1 MVIVGPHDDPA
12 GICNLKSASEAFAKI
27 AETKAPFVVHSSLG
41 AQEVMRDILEAAE
54 INLPAEQLTLL
65 FTDRARDVLKI
76 AAEKHAYTLV
86 GRIPFLNH
94 KLPNEGL
101 ELMVRGDPQLRR
113 PYLVAV
119 ANPTASKGRMS
130 PAPRSWPSSSASRK
144 RKMDRRI
151 RSREA

>member
-1 MVIVGPHDDPA
+1 
-12 GICNLKSASEAFAKI
+12 
-27 AETKAPFVVHSSLG
+27 
-41 AQEVMRDILEAAE
+41 MRDILEAAE

-76 AAEKHAYTLV
+76 AAQKHAYTLV

-119 ANPTASKGRMS
+119 ANPNRVEGANVAGAKEL
-130 PAPRSWPSSSASRK
+130 AEFLRK
-144 RKMDRRI
+144 PETQAWIAGYGAGKLDDQPLFFPI
-151 RSREA
+151 TQ